1 MGRKPKNKK
10 KEGKRMKEIVC
21 TTIGAVGSAIA
32 GLFGGWDTGLTTLL
46 IFMALDYV
54 TGLIVAGV
62 FKNSPKTKT
71 GALESSTGWKG
82 LCRKGVMLVFV
93 LVAYRLD
100 LTIGTNYIKDCLV
113 IAFIANETIS
123 LIENAGLMGVPLPA
137 VITKA
142 VDILQKKTEA
152 EEIKK

>member
-1 MGRKPKNKK
+1 
-10 KEGKRMKEIVC
+10 MKEMIC
-21 TTIGAVGSAIA
+21 TTIGAVGSVIA

-62 FKNSPKTKT
+62 FKNSPKTKN
-71 GALESSTGWKG
+71 GALESHAGWKG

-93 LVAYRLD
+93 LIAYRLD

-113 IAFIANETIS
+113 IAFITNETIS
-123 LIENAGLMGVPLPA
+123 LIENAGLMGVPLPE